1 MITTDKQFTTTDL
14 VCALLEFA
22 NDHKILD
29 NFYTIT
35 AHCDNEI
42 RMQGYFKDE
51 LFDYL
56 ILNGFIFTYQRMLPE
71 KDLYT
76 ALEQDILI
84 NNHIVKFVI
93 VLIQKSK

>member
-1 MITTDKQFTTTDL
+1 MITTNKQFTTTDL
-14 VCALLEFA
+14 VCALLEWA
-22 NDHKILD
+22 KDHEILD

-51 LFDYL
+51 LFNYL
-56 ILNGFIFTYQRMLPE
+56 ILNGFIFTYQIILNDN
-71 KDLYT
+71 DLCTY
-76 ALEQDILI
+76 LEQDILI
-84 NNHIVKFVI
+84 NNNIVKFVI

>member
-14 VCALLEFA
+14 VSALLEWS

-42 RMQGYFKDE
+42 RMQGYFTDE
-51 LFDYL
+51 LSDYL
-56 ILNGFIFTYQRMLPE
+56 ILNGFIFTYQTMLND
-71 KDLYT
+71 KDLSIY
-76 ALEQDILI
+76 LEQDILI
-84 NNHIVKFVI
+84 NNNIVKFVI
-93 VLIQKSK
+93 VLIQKGK